1 MIVHIAHNEN
11 IPMALKSHAILSIDI
26 GFKDFAHSFHRM
38 ASQSRMPE
46 VCVKQVECLIHFPL
60 YGLGQSLVLFDEPLG
75 EPERHCRLSLSG
87 CA

>member
-26 GFKDFAHSFHRM
+26 GFKDTFNSFHRM
-38 ASQSRMPE
+38 TSQPRMPE
-46 VCVKQVECLIHFPL
+46 VCIKQVECLIHFPL
-60 YGLGQSLVLFDEPLG
+60 YAPGQSFVLFDEALG
-75 EPERHCRLSLSG
+75 EAERHRRLSLTS

>member
-26 GFKDFAHSFHRM
+26 GFKDLSHSFHRM
-38 ASQSRMPE
+38 TSQSRMPE
-46 VCVKQVECLIHFPL
+46 VCVKQVECLINFPL
-60 YGLGQSLVLFDEPLG
+60 YGPGQSLVLFDEPLG
-75 EPERHCRLSLSG
+75 EPERHCRLSLAS